1 MKGLSNKRVY
11 ITGAAS
17 GIGRATAQK
26 FYDEGSEII
35 LIDRPSLKE
44 TELDVVFP
52 QRMVYIQGDV
62 TTKETLEK
70 IDAEMKKGI
79 DVVVNNAGITRDA
92 QTIKMTDEQWDQV
105 ISVNL
110 TAVFKISQMA
120 AKHLKE
126 QNRGGCILNA
136 ASVVAHYGNF
146 GQANYVAT
154 KAGVIGMAKTMAR
167 ELGKYNIRVNAV
179 APGFI
184 KTPIID
190 TMPEKVIQ
198 MMAEKSPLKRIGEP
212 EEIASAYAFLASDEG
227 RFITGTCL
235 NVDGGLSI

>member
-79 DVVVNNAGITRDA
+79 D
-92 QTIKMTDEQWDQV
+92 
-105 ISVNL
+105 L
-110 TAVFKISQMA
+110 AVHSLKDLPTVLPEGLVLA
-120 AKHLKE
+120 AVSE
-126 QNRGGCILNA
+126 
-136 ASVVAHYGNF
+136 
-146 GQANYVAT
+146 
-154 KAGVIGMAKTMAR
+154 R
-167 ELGKYNIRVNAV
+167 E
-179 APGFI
+179 
-184 KTPIID
+184 TPI
-190 TMPEKVIQ
+190 
-198 MMAEKSPLKRIGEP
+198 S
-212 EEIASAYAFLASDEG
+212 
-227 RFITGTCL
+227 
-235 NVDGGLSI
+235 